1 MGKDYFKKAISSL
14 QSRIAEHETKIR
26 LELEKPLPDEGLI
39 NHWQKEIKA
48 FQKGIARALKR
59 LGKQSCN

>member
-1 MGKDYFKKAISSL
+1 MGKRHFKKAISSL

-39 NHWQKEIKA
+39 NHWHKEIKA
-48 FQKGIARALKR
+48 FEKGIQQALKR
-59 LGKQSCN
+59 LGKESCN